1 MRNRFPKINLKS
13 RLFIAVPVRFQ
24 LPLGHVHQIVR
35 ICATSCAIRKI
46 GYSSRFARFFSQ
58 GRYTADEG
66 APPP

>member
-1 MRNRFPKINLKS
+1 MRNRFPKIKKVDFLLLSQCVFNCPWDTFIKS
-13 RLFIAVPVRFQ
+13 YA
-24 LPLGHVHQIVR
+24 